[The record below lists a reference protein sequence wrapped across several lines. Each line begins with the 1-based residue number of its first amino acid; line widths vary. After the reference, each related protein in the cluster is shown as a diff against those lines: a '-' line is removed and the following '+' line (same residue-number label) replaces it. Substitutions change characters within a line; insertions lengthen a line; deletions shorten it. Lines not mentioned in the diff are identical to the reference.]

1 MNLHKKK
8 CSTNFTIEN
17 LGWFPNDYL
26 LHVNNAQFVKDFF
39 CIDKPWSNYN
49 IRFQIYVLRSDI
61 HFSNQVL
68 IFSMHNIYAFN
79 NKNLLFSM
87 HILDVLHPME
97 NLLHIYALPFYFFA
111 LQHVQYQTFKRSNK
125 KTFVLRMFY
134 PIFWLRCLLFFINT
148 AGGRAG
154 RNRNSY
160 PVIMTR
166 ASPP

>member
-1 MNLHKKK
+1 MTTYYML
-8 CSTNFTIEN
+8 TMLNFLKI
-17 LGWFPNDYL
+17 
-26 LHVNNAQFVKDFF
+26 FF

-125 KTFVLRMFY
+125 KTIFPEDVY
-134 PIFWLRCLLFFINT
+134 PFGWDVFFSSWTLLLGEP
-148 AGGRAG
+148 AGIETPTL
-154 RNRNSY
+154 S
-160 PVIMTR
+160 
-166 ASPP
+166 

>member
-1 MNLHKKK
+1 MTTYYML
-8 CSTNFTIEN
+8 TMLNFLKI
-17 LGWFPNDYL
+17 
-26 LHVNNAQFVKDFF
+26 FF

-61 HFSNQVL
+61 HNQVL
-68 IFSMHNIYAFN
+68 IFSMHIYAFN
-79 NKNLLFSM
+79 NKNLLISM

-111 LQHVQYQTFKRSNK
+111 LQYVQYQTFKKSNK

-134 PIFWLRCLLFFINT
+134 PIFWLRCLLIFINT